1 MEFDFEKN
9 AVVESIDTVPEQY
22 RGLYTEATEG
32 DNKGKF
38 IVADH
43 AKGIVSSYIGV
54 NQSLNKARGDK
65 KTASDESAG
74 RRLALNAFGELV
86 SDLGLEPGE
95 EGDLADVLKDHITDL
110 TDKVKGGKQIK
121 IDLDKVKKEYQAKQD
136 EAIGAKDAEIT
147 ELRGDLHA
155 TKVSD
160 VATAAITA
168 AKGSVE
174 LLKPIVERACK
185 VIKEEGR
192 YVVRVVD
199 SQGDFRS
206 DGSGGWMGVKELVAE
221 LKSSENYARA
231 FDSETPSG
239 SGSKPGSMKQTP
251 GRQTPEM
258 TSTQK
263 IAAGLKKGQHQGG
276 TGR

>member
-9 AVVESIDTVPEQY
+9 ATVESIDTVPEQY
-22 RGLYTEATEG
+22 RGLYIEITEG
-32 DNKGKF
+32 DNTGKF
-38 IVADH
+38 GVADH
-43 AKGIVSSYIGV
+43 AKGIVKSYIGV

-65 KTASDESAG
+65 KSASDESAT
-74 RRLALNAFGELV
+74 RRLALNAFDELV

-95 EGDLADVLKDHITDL
+95 EGELAEVLKAHIAEL

-121 IDLDKVKKEYQAKQD
+121 IDLDKVKKEYEAKQS
-136 EAIGAKDAEIT
+136 EAIGVKDAEIT

-160 VATAAITA
+160 VATAAITE

-185 VIKEEGR
+185 VVKEEGR

-199 SQGDFRS
+199 AQGDFRS

-221 LKSSENYARA
+221 LKASDSYARA
-231 FDSETPSG
+231 FDSEAPGGT
-239 SGSKPGSMKQTP
+239 GSKPGSMKQTP

-263 IAAGLKKGQHQGG
+263 IAQGLKKGQHKQG
-276 TGR
+276 

>member
-9 AVVESIDTVPEQY
+9 ATVETIDTVPEQY
-22 RGLYTEATEG
+22 RGLYTEITEG
-32 DNKGKF
+32 DNTGKF
-38 IVADH
+38 GVADH
-43 AKGIVSSYIGV
+43 AKGIVKSYIGV
-54 NQSLNKARGDK
+54 NQSLLKARADK
-65 KTASDESAG
+65 KTSSDESAT
-74 RRLALNAFGELV
+74 RRIVTKQFEDMASEMGLDV
-86 SDLGLEPGE
+86 SE
-95 EGDLADVLKDHITDL
+95 ENVLADVFSAHIAEL
-110 TDKVKGGKQIK
+110 TASVKGGKQIK
-121 IDLDKVKKEYQAKQD
+121 IDLDKVKKEYETKQA
-136 EAIGAKDAEIT
+136 EAIGVKDAEIV

-185 VIKEEGR
+185 VVKEDGR

-199 SQGDFRS
+199 AQGDFRS
-206 DGSGGWMGVKELVAE
+206 DGAGGWMGVKELVAE
-221 LKSSENYARA
+221 LKASESYARA
-231 FDSETPSG
+231 FDSETPGG

-263 IAAGLKKGQHQGG
+263 IAQGLKKGQHKHG
-276 TGR
+276 

>member
-1 MEFDFEKN
+1 M
-9 AVVESIDTVPEQY
+9 
-22 RGLYTEATEG
+22 
-32 DNKGKF
+32 
-38 IVADH
+38 
-43 AKGIVSSYIGV
+43 
-54 NQSLNKARGDK
+54 
-65 KTASDESAG
+65 
-74 RRLALNAFGELV
+74 ALNTFNELA
-86 SDLGLEPGE
+86 SDLGLDVDDEAV
-95 EGDLADVLKDHITDL
+95 LAEVLKAHITDL

-121 IDLDKVKKEYQAKQD
+121 IDLDKVKKEYEAKQA
-136 EAIGAKDAEIT
+136 EAIGVKDAEIV
-147 ELRGDLHA
+147 ELRSDLHS

-185 VIKEEGR
+185 VVKEEGR

-199 SQGDFRS
+199 AQGDFRS

-231 FDSETPSG
+231 FDSETPGG
-239 SGSKPGSMKQTP
+239 SGSTPGSMKQAP
-251 GRQTPEM
+251 GRQTSEM

-263 IAAGLKKGQHQGG
+263 IAAGLKKNQHKRG
-276 TGR
+276 